1 MIIWLCAKGEGWQYV
16 SSFSSIVELR
26 AGGGPGRNQLVIVI
40 IYWSSLVYSCAKT
53 YHQLEVKF
61 QQNDQVTEDL
71 RHKQIVMA
79 RKESFGDCYYVLII
93 IGFILCQ
100 TLSYKKNAGFKKINS
115 NFVILFVQLMLHQS
129 CIFLMYFVFLMLFV
143 DSWDLI
149 SELKLELAKYYK
161 DSKMTAFISERSR
174 NSK

>member
-16 SSFSSIVELR
+16 SSFSSILELR

-40 IYWSSLVYSCAKT
+40 IYWSSLVFSCAKT

-71 RHKQIVMA
+71 RYKQIVMT
-79 RKESFGDCYYVLII
+79 RKESYGDCYYVLII

-100 TLSYKKNAGFKKINS
+100 TSSSMKNASFKKIKSKIKADLNALKLNRGTLAS
-115 NFVILFVQLMLHQS
+115 IM
-129 CIFLMYFVFLMLFV
+129 
-143 DSWDLI
+143 LI
-149 SELKLELAKYYK
+149 SYDVYNV
-161 DSKMTAFISERSR
+161 I
-174 NSK
+174 